1 MVPARCK
8 KPGQTKTLWRSNA
21 HRKGWEESPGLK
33 LWAGDG
39 RNDFEAAA
47 EWIEGA
53 GRLSKQKKAR
63 ELRDESEERTEKE
76 SG

>member
-1 MVPARCK
+1 M
-8 KPGQTKTLWRSNA
+8 
-21 HRKGWEESPGLK
+21 K